1 MNFNLC
7 AGENIIGP
15 ISDVQHVLEEDYE
28 DLEDLNEDDFLDED
42 EDFDMDDWDEV
53 EEFIA
58 MLDEEDQDLIDT
70 DEFMEGIDD
79 YEKEWLLDQLAEYR
93 QEMDNDFDRR
103 RMSTTLRRLA
113 LEKSKLYR
121 ESK

>member
-103 RMSTTLRRLA
+103 RMSSTLRRLA

>member
-103 RMSTTLRRLA
+103 RMSSTLRRLA
-113 LEKSKLYR
+113 LEKSNLYR